1 MKVKNIIGECL
12 VKMGLDNFVDN
23 EQLTVDEQRI
33 IDRLLFNVN
42 VVYRE
47 IVSAYLP
54 LVDAREI
61 NVENGEFAF
70 ENLDDVKIL
79 YPIRLESGDM
89 QIKFKSY
96 PTKIVCD
103 YKGRAKLTYAYLPS
117 ADFVLLDDIDD
128 ARVTAGVIVSG
139 VLAEYYFQNKVFDL
153 AKSFD
158 SDFRDGMARL
168 KYQGRTMFL
177 KERRW

>member
-1 MKVKNIIGECL
+1 MTVKKIIAECL
-12 VKMGLDNFVDN
+12 IRMGLDNFVDN
-23 EQLTVDEQRI
+23 EQMTVDEQKLV
-33 IDRLLFNVN
+33 DRLLFNLN
-42 VVYRE
+42 IVYRE

-54 LVDAREI
+54 LVDVAD
-61 NVENGEFAF
+61 VDVVDGEFAYSAL
-70 ENLDDVKIL
+70 ENVKIL
-79 YPIRLESGDM
+79 YPIRLEVGDNE
-89 QIKFKSY
+89 IRFKSY
-96 PTKIVCD
+96 PTKIKCE

-117 ADFVLLDDIDD
+117 VDFVLGDSIDD
-128 ARVTAGVIVSG
+128 ARVTTGVIVLG

-168 KYQGRTMFL
+168 KYQGRNMFL

>member
-1 MKVKNIIGECL
+1 MKVKKIIGECL
-12 VKMGLDNFVDN
+12 VRMGLDNFVDN
-23 EQLTVDEQRI
+23 EQLTVDEQKLV
-33 IDRLLFNVN
+33 DRLLFNVN
-42 VVYRE
+42 IVYRE

-54 LVDAREI
+54 LVDAKEI
-61 NVENGEFAF
+61 DIVGGEFEF
-70 ENLDDVKIL
+70 SSLDDVKIL
-79 YPIRLESGDM
+79 YPIRLEKGDM

-96 PTKIVCD
+96 PTKIACD
-103 YKGRAKLTYAYLPS
+103 YSGMAKLTYAYLPS
-117 ADFVLLDDIDD
+117 ADFVLTDEIDD
-128 ARVTAGVIVSG
+128 VRVTMSVFVCG